1 MASTKAS
8 TSDKLFFTACVRVP
22 IVFGERTRG
31 EMARALATTVTTLRG
46 FRRAFRT
53 TRGYETCPPQTS

>member
-8 TSDKLFFTACVRVP
+8 TSDKLFCTAGVRVP

-46 FRRAFRT
+46 FRRGLRT
-53 TRGYETCPPQTS
+53 T